1 VFVLKREEK
10 NIFFYL
16 NRKIPIILFMTE
28 LKTQQKA
35 EKSPSTRALDL
46 IIIGS
51 VSLIF
56 FLCPLFF
63 TGLVAQGVG
72 FEKMILF
79 YFFVLVGI
87 VAWVTKGVIKGELKL
102 KRTPLDWPILGLII
116 IFAISAFLSI
126 NTKDSLVGSYG
137 NSTKSL
143 VAMIIFALFYYLIVN
158 NIDAKRIKI
167 IFWSFVSSVSLIV
180 VYSFLQ
186 LLGVFALPL
195 EFTKTVGFNPIG
207 SLSGLTMFLV
217 ICLPLLIIAAAQI
230 KSIHP
235 NLGKIPALIIK
246 IGASI
251 IILVALTILAFLNG
265 FTFWPAAIVGIVIVL
280 MFFLSKIVHIS
291 SNNLVIPLAGFLLLI
306 ILLVLGNFNIMNL
319 NLPAEVSLS
328 RGASWDI
335 AKSSL
340 TENPVFGSGPSTY
353 YYDFAKYKGVDFNAS
368 PLWNARFNNSSGV
381 LFELMATVGALG
393 TLAFI
398 VILLITLSI
407 SFLALIK
414 IKDQDVH
421 SVILSL
427 FASFITMI
435 IFAFLFSLNSS
446 MILMAILISVSTL
459 SSAIVVYPEKF
470 KSIKLSFRASP
481 KYALALAA
489 IFLCVSAGVVVLFTM
504 GLKMYLADMY
514 ARQALASQD
523 IEQKINKLNKSIT
536 LFPYED
542 SYYLELANNYM
553 TLANQEASSETPN
566 QANIENNLGLAIETG
581 KRAVDISPNKA
592 SNNESLALIY
602 ENAAFYTRGALEWA
616 ENLYN
621 KLVELDPDSPVS
633 PLRIALIS
641 MARANAEEDEE
652 EKKYY
657 INEAIKKYDEA
668 ILKKSDL
675 SSAHYGKAIAYEQ
688 LNNNDEAIEQLKK
701 AVIIT
706 RDNVDY
712 RFELGRLYFNRGV
725 AQANLSQTATAEIT
739 EEEINE
745 EGEEGGDELS
755 VESSQSGTGVS
766 GRNDDLT
773 MSEQIFLSI
782 LQLNPNHANALYSLA
797 MIYQKIGETDNA
809 KVVVGALLNQ
819 IEDEQTR
826 TAIQNQF
833 PGLY

>member
-1 VFVLKREEK
+1 
-10 NIFFYL
+10 
-16 NRKIPIILFMTE
+16 MTE
-28 LKTQQKA
+28 LKTQPKA
-35 EKSPSTRALDL
+35 EKRPSTRALDL

-51 VSLIF
+51 MSLIF

-72 FEKMILF
+72 FEKMVLF
-79 YFFVLVGI
+79 YFFVLIGI

-102 KRTPLDWPILGLII
+102 KRTPLDWPILGLVV

-143 VAMIIFALFYYLIVN
+143 VAMIIFALFYYLVVN
-158 NIDAKRIKI
+158 NIDIKRIKI
-167 IFWSFVSSVSLIV
+167 IFWSFISSISLIV
-180 VYSFLQ
+180 IYSFLQ
-186 LLGVFALPL
+186 LLGIFVLPL
-195 EFTKTVGFNPIG
+195 EFAKAVSFNPIG
-207 SLSGLTMFLV
+207 SLSGLTMFFI

-235 NLGKIPALIIK
+235 KLGKIPTLIIK
-246 IGASI
+246 IGAAVI
-251 IILVALTILAFLNG
+251 TLMALTILAFLNG
-265 FTFWPAAIVGIVIVL
+265 FTFWPAAIVGIVIIL
-280 MFFLSKIVHIS
+280 MFFLSKIIYIS
-291 SNNLVIPLAGFLLLI
+291 SNNLIIPLAGFLLLI

-319 NLPAEVSLS
+319 NLPAEVNLS
-328 RGASWDI
+328 RGASWSI

-340 TENPVFGSGPSTY
+340 TENPIFGSGPSTY

-368 PLWNARFNNSSGV
+368 PLWNARFNSSSGI
-381 LFELMATVGALG
+381 LFELMSTVGALG
-393 TLAFI
+393 TLAFL

-414 IKDQDVH
+414 INDQDIH

-427 FASFITMI
+427 FAGFITMI
-435 IFAFLFSLNSS
+435 IFAILFSLNSS
-446 MILMAILISVSTL
+446 MILVAILISVFTL

-470 KSIKLSFRASP
+470 RSIKLSFRASP

-514 ARQALASQD
+514 ARQALAAED
-523 IEQKINKLNKSIT
+523 IGENINKLNKAIT

-542 SYYLELANNYM
+542 SYYLELANSYM
-553 TLANQEASSETPN
+553 TLANQEASSET
-566 QANIENNLGLAIETG
+566 QDQTIIENNLGLAIETG
-581 KRAVDISPNKA
+581 KKAVDISPNKA

-616 ENLYN
+616 EDLYN
-621 KLVELDPDSPVS
+621 KLAVLDPDNPIS
-633 PLRIALIS
+633 PLRIALIN
-641 MARANAEEDEE
+641 MARANAEQDKE

-657 INEAIKKYDEA
+657 IDEAIKKYDEA

-675 SSAHYGKAIAYEQ
+675 SPAHYGKAIAYEQ
-688 LNNNDEAIEQLKK
+688 LDNNDEAIEQLKK

-725 AQANLSQTATAEIT
+725 AQTNLAQNATAEIT
-739 EEEINE
+739 EEEINKE
-745 EGEEGGDELS
+745 AGGEGEELS
-755 VESSQSGTGVS
+755 VESTQSSGAVS

-809 KVVVGALLNQ
+809 RVVVGALLNQ
-819 IEDEQTR
+819 IEDEQTKE
-826 TAIQNQF
+826 AIQKQF